1 MEPAFVQAKKI
12 VQKGHEN
19 CKPMSAW
26 NENSQNFARCT
37 EQLNASILWLGEAFG
52 DIENFVAGN
61 MILTGALRFF

>member
-12 VQKGHEN
+12 VQKAHEN

-37 EQLNASILWLGEAFG
+37 EQLNASISWLGEAFD
-52 DIENFVAGN
+52 DIENFVAGH
-61 MILTGALRFF
+61 MILTGVFRFV